1 MRELTKAQLALL
13 AMMRQGATVIGNA
26 PPRPKWRIEPEHF
39 NREWLE
45 LSGAPMRNH
54 TPAGLQRRGLVRR
67 TVRGDQVIY
76 ELTEEG
82 ARGTVD

>member
-1 MRELTKAQLALL
+1 MQRMTETQALLL
-13 AMMRQGATVIGNA
+13 AMMRRGARVVSNA
-26 PPRPKWRIEPEHF
+26 SSRFSWRIEPEHF

-67 TVRGDQVIY
+67 TVQGNQVIY
-76 ELTEEG
+76 ELTEKSG
-82 ARGTVD
+82 HGIDD